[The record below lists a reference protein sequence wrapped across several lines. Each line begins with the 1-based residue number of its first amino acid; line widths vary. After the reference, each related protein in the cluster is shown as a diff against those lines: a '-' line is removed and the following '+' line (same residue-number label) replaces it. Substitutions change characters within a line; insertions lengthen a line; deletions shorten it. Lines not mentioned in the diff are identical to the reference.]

1 MFERAC
7 LQFINEQPA
16 IRVGTQLQLAAFFA
30 QAVGRWI
37 SASLDNSEHH
47 DYFASGNTCGSKYGR
62 HDFGC
67 DIVIVVSVR

>member
-30 QAVGRWI
+30 QAVWGDEFLHLWTTQSTMI
-37 SASLDNSEHH
+37 TLLLAILVVLNMAGMTLDV
-47 DYFASGNTCGSKYGR
+47 T
-62 HDFGC
+62 
-67 DIVIVVSVR
+67 